1 MVWMPICKH
10 CNGEF
15 TADELVRHEYERVIV
30 VHCPDCGC
38 VLGQYNRHSEAPKTD
53 HGPKTHH

>member
-1 MVWMPICKH
+1 MPICKH